1 MVARPAGFRL
11 GKEES
16 NMYRMLLFAGIFLL
30 LLAPAALAQDEDKPR
45 IGLLAYETGSAFTI
59 TKGILDTL
67 LAYGFINPEAYS
79 GEGGYGTE
87 DPVGAD
93 SPIELH
99 ISFPAF
105 GGDRARE
112 AVANALDHEVDALIT
127 LAALNAT
134 LDLEDPPAIFFAD
147 VYNPYDAGIADAPC
161 VKPAH
166 VIGLET
172 TINYEDILPLLQMQ
186 IPDLQTIG
194 TLHDSG
200 DASGVYGAGQ
210 IAELGEALGLTVLQS
225 AVASAADL
233 ALAAEGLVSKGV
245 EAFLLPMDYT
255 TLAGMPLISTISND
269 SGIPVLYANVDCL
282 FTGATIS
289 AGFYQY
295 FDNGSALGL
304 LLAAWLNGELDIAGS
319 GIVTQAGDLIVGI
332 NQAMMALQEYEIA
345 QQLQDRVDFAIVPLE
360 EGAAFPVRIEMY
372 SDVALTEFQHA
383 DKFTPLEARA
393 ERDRAILDSVEECSP
408 ERIAAQQAE
417 LDAMDE

>member
-1 MVARPAGFRL
+1 MIRKPLITG
-11 GKEES
+11 
-16 NMYRMLLFAGIFLL
+16 MLL
-30 LLAPAALAQDEDKPR
+30 LLMAQATLVQAQTEAKPR
-45 IGLLAYETGSAFTI
+45 IGLLAYETGSAYTI
-59 TKGILDTL
+59 VKGVLDTL
-67 LAYGFINPEAYS
+67 LAYGYINPEAYS

-93 SPIELH
+93 SPIEFQ

-105 GGDRARE
+105 GSDRARE
-112 AVANALDHEVDALIT
+112 AVANALDQELDALITLSTPLT

-161 VKPAH
+161 IKPAH

-172 TINYEDILPLLQMQ
+172 NINYEDILPLLLMQ

-200 DASGVYGAGQ
+200 DASGIYGAGQ
-210 IAELGEALGLTVLQS
+210 IAQLGEALGLTVLQS

-269 SGIPVLYANVDCL
+269 SGIPVLYANVDSL

-304 LLAAWLNGELDIAGS
+304 LLAAYLNGELDIASS
-319 GIVTQAGDLIVGI
+319 GIVTQAGDLIVGV
-332 NQAMMALQEYEIA
+332 NTAMMALQEYEIA
-345 QQLQDRVDFAIVPLE
+345 QQLQDRVDFAIVPVE
-360 EGAAFPVRIEMY
+360 EGAAFPVRIEIY
-372 SDVALTEFQHA
+372 SEVARTEFQHA
-383 DKFTPLEARA
+383 GAFKPLEARA
-393 ERDRAILDSVEECSP
+393 EQDRAILDSVEECTA
-408 ERIAAQQAE
+408 ERVAEQQAE
-417 LDAMDE
+417 LDAMDG

>member
-1 MVARPAGFRL
+1 MIR
-11 GKEES
+11 K
-16 NMYRMLLFAGIFLL
+16 LLITGTLL
-30 LLAPAALAQDEDKPR
+30 LLMAQAVLVQAQPEAKPR
-45 IGLLAYETGSAFTI
+45 IGLLGYETGSAFTI
-59 TKGILDTL
+59 TKGVLDTL
-67 LAYGFINPEAYS
+67 LAYGYINPEAYS

-93 SPIELH
+93 SPIEFT

-105 GGDRARE
+105 GSDRARE
-112 AVANALDHEVDALIT
+112 AVANALDQEVDALITLSTPLT

-147 VYNPYDAGIADAPC
+147 VYNPYDAGIADASC
-161 VKPAH
+161 IKPAH

-172 TINYEDILPLLQMQ
+172 TINYEDILPLLLMQ

-200 DASGVYGAGQ
+200 DASGIYGAGQ

-269 SGIPVLYANVDCL
+269 SGIPVLYANVDSL

-295 FDNGSALGL
+295 YDNGSALGL
-304 LLAAWLNGELDIAGS
+304 LLAAYLNGELEIASS

-332 NQAMMALQEYEIA
+332 NQAMMAMQEYEIA
-345 QQLQDRVDFAIVPLE
+345 QQLQDRMDFAIVPLE
-360 EGAAFPVRIEMY
+360 EGAAFPVRVEMY
-372 SDVALTEFQHA
+372 SEVARTEFQHA
-383 DKFTPLEARA
+383 GAFTPLEARA
-393 ERDRAILDSVEECSP
+393 EQDRAILDSVEECTA
-408 ERIAAQQAE
+408 ERIAEQQAE
-417 LDAMDE
+417 LDAMEG

>member
-1 MVARPAGFRL
+1 MFRYLIVAA
-11 GKEES
+11 
-16 NMYRMLLFAGIFLL
+16 IFLS
-30 LLAPAALAQDEDKPR
+30 LLAPAALAQDEHKPR
-45 IGLLAYETGSAFTI
+45 IGLLGYETPSAFTI
-59 TKGILDTL
+59 TKGVLDML
-67 LAYGFINPEAYS
+67 LVYGYINPEAYS

-93 SPIELH
+93 SPIEFT

-105 GGDRARE
+105 GSDRARE
-112 AVANALDHEVDALIT
+112 AVANALDQDVDALITLSTPLT

-134 LDLEDPPAIFFAD
+134 HDLEDPPAMFFAD

-161 VKPAH
+161 IKPAH

-172 TINYEDILPLLQMQ
+172 TINYGDILPLLQMQ

-210 IAELGEALGLTVLQS
+210 IAELGEALGLTVLES

-255 TLAGMPLISTISND
+255 TLAGMPLISTISNE
-269 SGIPVLYANVDCL
+269 SGIPVLYANVDSL

-304 LLAAWLNGELDIAGS
+304 LLAAWLNGELDIASS

-332 NQAMMALQEYEIA
+332 NQAMMAMQEYEIA
-345 QQLQDRVDFAIVPLE
+345 RQLQDRMDFAIVPLE
-360 EGAAFPVRIEMY
+360 AGTAFPVRIEMY
-372 SDVALTEFQHA
+372 SDAAQAEFQHA
-383 DKFTPLEARA
+383 DTFKPLEARA
-393 ERDRAILDSVEECSP
+393 ESDRAFLDSVEECTA
-408 ERIAAQQAE
+408 ERIARQQAE
-417 LDAMDE
+417 LDAMDG